1 LESVR
6 QYALEKLEESGE
18 AEEIRRLH
26 SDFFLA
32 LAERAEPETWGPNQV
47 EWLDR
52 LEQENG
58 NLRAAMGWAL
68 STGDAETAARL
79 GSALWMF
86 WWYHGH
92 QREGRR
98 WMEAVLQS
106 DLSSAYRAKML
117 MVAGSLAYGHGDY
130 EQSEMYC
137 EECLELSVQIGDKT
151 REAWARVGLDL
162 TAMSRID
169 HEGGRVSAG
178 SGPAILPQ
186 GRRRSRRGLSIHLF
200 GDALA
205 DARRRGQSDPDV
217 RGGTSCGQ
225 EAR

>member
-1 LESVR
+1 LLSERERVLFRRLSLFAGGFSLEAAETVGAAREGGSDDVLGLLGNLAEQSLVAVGADVGGEEPRYRMLEPVR
-6 QYALEKLEESGE
+6 QYALERLEESGE
-18 AEEIRRLH
+18 GEEFRRRH
-26 SDFFLA
+26 SDFFVA
-32 LAERAEPETWGPNQV
+32 LAERAEPQTWGPNQV
-47 EWLDR
+47 EWLNR

-68 STGDAETAARL
+68 SSGDAEAAARL

-137 EECLELSVQIGDKT
+137 EECLELSVQIGE
-151 REAWARVGLDL
+151 RPGRPGL
-162 TAMSRID
+162 
-169 HEGGRVSAG
+169 ESA
-178 SGPAILPQ
+178 
-186 GRRRSRRGLSIHLF
+186 
-200 GDALA
+200 
-205 DARRRGQSDPDV
+205 
-217 RGGTSCGQ
+217 
-225 EAR
+225 